1 MGVIPDIE
9 VDNNPKLAFDGE
21 DAQLERAI
29 SVLKEWLEQEP
40 VALLKDPGHRRDVSK
55 KEGFDDCSA

>member
-1 MGVIPDIE
+1 MGVKPDIE

-40 VALLKDPGHRRDVSK
+40 VALPKDPGHRRDMNK
-55 KEGFDDCSA
+55 KEGVDGCSA

>member
-40 VALLKDPGHRRDVSK
+40 VALPKDPGPRRDMNT
-55 KEGFDDCSA
+55 KEGVDGCSA